1 MTVTSTYTIIFGL
14 FTLDGDA
21 VSEDAWNNFLV
32 EEVCPVFQSFSVREE
47 LGFWQGEP
55 EPIRVLT
62 FISDDHDDGIAVYG
76 IAKAYKARFRQ
87 DAVLVN
93 SYTSFTDLI

>member
-1 MTVTSTYTIIFGL
+1 MTVTTTYTISFGL
-14 FTLDGDA
+14 FTPDGDA

-32 EEVCPVFQSFSVREE
+32 EEVCPVFQSFSIREE

-55 EPIRVLT
+55 EPTRVLT

>member
-1 MTVTSTYTIIFGL
+1 MTVTSTYTISFGL
-14 FTLDGDA
+14 FTPDGDA

-93 SYTSFTDLI
+93 SYASFTDLL

>member
-1 MTVTSTYTIIFGL
+1 MTVTSTYTISFGL
-14 FTLDGDA
+14 FTPDGDA

-32 EEVCPVFQSFSVREE
+32 EEVCPVLQSFSVREE

-93 SYTSFTDLI
+93 SYASFTDLL

>member
-1 MTVTSTYTIIFGL
+1 MTVTTTYTITFGL
-14 FTLDGDA
+14 FTPDGDA
-21 VSEDAWNNFLV
+21 VSEDAWNNFLI
-32 EEVCPVFQSFSVREE
+32 EEVCPVFQSFSIREE

-62 FISDDHDDGIAVYG
+62 FISAFHEDGIAVYG
-76 IAKAYKARFRQ
+76 IAKAYRDRFGQ